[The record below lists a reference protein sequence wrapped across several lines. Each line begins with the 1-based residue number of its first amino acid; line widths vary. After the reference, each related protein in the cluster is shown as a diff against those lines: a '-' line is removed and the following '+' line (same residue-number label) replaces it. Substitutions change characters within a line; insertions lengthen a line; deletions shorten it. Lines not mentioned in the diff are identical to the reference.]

1 MPGGCEVAND
11 FRQFRFRP
19 QHRLLQAAQF
29 TGIFGQRRVLRGS
42 LFDLHY
48 GSEVSGAV
56 QVVSERSGPRLGLVI
71 PKRNAALSVTR
82 NHCKRVARELF
93 RQQRAELPALD
104 LVLRLARPL
113 KSANGSKA
121 SRESLGSQL
130 REDFDKLL
138 KRLPR

>member
-1 MPGGCEVAND
+1 MADRLAKE
-11 FRQFRFRP
+11 FRFRP
-19 QHRLLQAAQF
+19 QYRLLQAAEY
-29 TGIFGQRRVLRGS
+29 TGIFGQRRVLRGT

-48 GSEVSGAV
+48 GPNASATLPTGA
-56 QVVSERSGPRLGLVI
+56 RLGLVI
-71 PKRNAALSVTR
+71 PKRNASLSVTR

-113 KSANGSKA
+113 KSANGSTA
-121 SRESLGSQL
+121 SRESLGSLL

>member
-1 MPGGCEVAND
+1 LPAGCEVANE
-11 FRQFRFRP
+11 FRFRP
-19 QHRLLQAAQF
+19 QYRLLQAAEY

-48 GSEVSGAV
+48 GTNSSVTLPPGA
-56 QVVSERSGPRLGLVI
+56 RLGLVI

-104 LVLRLARPL
+104 LVLRLAKPL
-113 KSANGSKA
+113 KSANGSTS
-121 SRESLGSQL
+121 SRELLGPLL
-130 REDFDKLL
+130 REDFKNLL
-138 KRLPR
+138 MRLPR

>member
-1 MPGGCEVAND
+1 LPGGCEVANE
-11 FRQFRFRP
+11 FRFRP
-19 QHRLLQAAQF
+19 QHRLLQAAQY

-48 GSEVSGAV
+48 GYEASGTA
-56 QVVSERSGPRLGLVI
+56 QAGAERSGPRLGLVI

-93 RQQRAELPALD
+93 RQQRAQLPALD

-113 KSANGSKA
+113 KSANGSTA
-121 SRESLGSQL
+121 SRELLGPLL

>member
-1 MPGGCEVAND
+1 MAAKLANE
-11 FRQFRFRP
+11 FRFRP
-19 QHRLLQAAQF
+19 QHRLLQAAEY
-29 TGIFGQRRVLRGS
+29 TGIFGQRRVVRGT

-48 GSEVSGAV
+48 GSAVSATA
-56 QVVSERSGPRLGLVI
+56 QTSARLGLVI

-104 LVLRLARPL
+104 LVLRLAKPL
-113 KSANGSKA
+113 KSATGSTA
-121 SRESLGSQL
+121 TRELLGPHL

>member
-1 MPGGCEVAND
+1 MANE
-11 FRQFRFRP
+11 FRFRR
-19 QHRLLQAAQF
+19 QYRLLQAAEY
-29 TGIFGQRRVLRGS
+29 TGIFGQRCVLRGN

-48 GSEVSGAV
+48 GSVASTTVPPSVAGPLPL
-56 QVVSERSGPRLGLVI
+56 GPRLGLVI

-104 LVLRLARPL
+104 LVLRLAKPL
-113 KSANGSKA
+113 KSVNGSKA
-121 SRESLGSQL
+121 SRESLAPLL
-130 REDFDKLL
+130 REDFNKLL

>member
-1 MPGGCEVAND
+1 VAD
-11 FRQFRFRP
+11 ESREFRFRP
-19 QHRLLQAAQF
+19 QHRLLQAAQY
-29 TGIFGQRRVLRGS
+29 TGVFGQRRVLRGS

-48 GSEVSGAV
+48 SSEASAKGAGT
-56 QVVSERSGPRLGLVI
+56 QLGPRLGLVI

-82 NHCKRVARELF
+82 NHCKRIARELF

-113 KSANGSKA
+113 KSANGSSA
-121 SRESLGSQL
+121 SQALLGSLL